1 MSVFLN
7 SDKNHKVLEVL
18 LKHKAKI
25 DAADNH
31 GWTALHYSVFKG
43 IIMMDVLRPSN
54 QTHNL
59 FSLSGFEDHVRVL
72 LNYNAD
78 QFKKNEHQKTALDIA
93 KQRVKINKKQPQRQR
108 ILDLLQPAL

>member
-43 IIMMDVLRPSN
+43 
-54 QTHNL
+54 
-59 FSLSGFEDHVRVL
+59 
-72 LNYNAD
+72 YY
-78 QFKKNEHQKTALDIA
+78 
-93 KQRVKINKKQPQRQR
+93 
-108 ILDLLQPAL
+108 